1 MEKGSSLSQP
11 EVIPNRPLTE
21 LIFGIMSSEKQLSSS
36 MIQFYISLC
45 STLLNNHCIVVLPE
59 NDPLLTH
66 STFCETFF
74 STDKVLPSLL
84 NGQPISSSSSS
95 SSQGILH
102 VMKMRSPYDYTET
115 VTSLA
120 ATGASCIL
128 HYSNIPIVYAGHP
141 FVPVFRISEREGV
154 NADGFV
160 NEGVDKVMKRIIR
173 VLSREDETIVCV
185 N

>member
-1 MEKGSSLSQP
+1 
-11 EVIPNRPLTE
+11 
-21 LIFGIMSSEKQLSSS
+21 MSSEKQLSSS

-45 STLLNNHCIVVLPE
+45 TTLLNNHCIVVIPE

-74 STDKVLPSLL
+74 ATDKVLPSLL

-95 SSQGILH
+95 QGLLH

-141 FVPVFRISEREGV
+141 YVPVFRISEREGV

-173 VLSREDETIVCV
+173 VLSREDETIVCI
-185 N
+185 NEND